1 MTASPWER
9 MARAR
14 LYLIASRDFV
24 RLGPP
29 PPEFWRTLS
38 AAAEGGVDAVQLRL
52 KGAETVAVR
61 TALLRARE
69 ALPEH
74 VLLMVNDDMSAV
86 HDPTGR
92 PLADG
97 VHLGRADAESV
108 AGSAPAGGDRVA
120 DGLLRARV
128 WLGSELLL
136 GTSTRT
142 AEEIDRAVT
151 AGADHVGFGAMAT
164 TTSKDDTSP
173 ASLEE
178 LTRSLELHPDLPV
191 FPIGGMAPDT
201 LPFVLESGV
210 RRAAVGAA
218 IMDAEDPCAAAAAC
232 RALLDAA
239 DA

>member
-14 LYLIASRDFV
+14 LYLVASRDFV

-29 PPEFWRTLS
+29 PPDFWRSLS
-38 AAAEGGVDAVQLRL
+38 AAAEGGVDVVQLRF

-69 ALPEH
+69 ALPDH

-86 HDPTGR
+86 HDPKGR

-97 VHLGRADAESV
+97 VHLGRSDAESV

-128 WLGSELLL
+128 WLGTELLL
-136 GTSTRT
+136 GTSTRS
-142 AEEIDRAVT
+142 ADEIDRAVT
-151 AGADHVGFGAMAT
+151 AGADHVGFGAMAMS
-164 TTSKDDTSP
+164 TSKSDTTP
-173 ASLEE
+173 ASLDE
-178 LTRSLELHPDLPV
+178 LTHCLEQHPDLPI

-201 LPFVLESGV
+201 LPFVLETGV

-218 IMDAEDPCAAAAAC
+218 ILEADDPCAAAAAC
-232 RALLDAA
+232 RALLNA
-239 DA
+239 D